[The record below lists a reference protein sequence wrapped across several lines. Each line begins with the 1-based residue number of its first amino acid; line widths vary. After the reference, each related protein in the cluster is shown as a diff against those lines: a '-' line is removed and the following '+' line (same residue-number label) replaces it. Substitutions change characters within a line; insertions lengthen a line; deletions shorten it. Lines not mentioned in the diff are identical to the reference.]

1 LETSDD
7 VEAEKE
13 VVLASFACG
22 EMDVD
27 IESGRPSR
35 SWATIKRVL
44 WAREEHR
51 AADKKKKHLE
61 ELQRAQEELKAQ
73 CEASALGGLSCRANL
88 HCFSFFI
95 FATSIR
101 FRSQPKING
110 RTVLFIHIILTCLPH
125 LSHRRF

>member
-1 LETSDD
+1 METSDD

-51 AADKKKKHLE
+51 AADKKKKKHLE
-61 ELQRAQEELKAQ
+61 ELEELKAQ
-73 CEASALGGLSCRANL
+73 CEASAHGGLSCRPNL
-88 HCFSFFI
+88 FTLLFI
-95 FATSIR
+95 FHFCHIHPLTKPTQNR
-101 FRSQPKING
+101 G
-110 RTVLFIHIILTCLPH
+110 RTMLFIHI
-125 LSHRRF
+125 